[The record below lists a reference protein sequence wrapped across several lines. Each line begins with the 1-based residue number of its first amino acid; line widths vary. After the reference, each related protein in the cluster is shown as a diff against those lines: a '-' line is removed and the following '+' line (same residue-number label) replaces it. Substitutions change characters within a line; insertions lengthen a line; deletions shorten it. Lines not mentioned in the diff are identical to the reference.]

1 MSALRDSYRCVTPDY
16 LGFGLSERPWGADY
30 SPEAHSRCFRAWVEE
45 LDLRDVALMVHDFGG
60 PIALPMTLERLG
72 RVSRLIVLNSWI
84 WSFTGNRKM
93 ERKAR
98 LAGSRLGRW
107 MYRTLNVSLRMITPS
122 AYADRKKLTPRIH
135 AQYLA
140 PFVGID
146 SRERVLHALARA
158 LLVSSDFYAD
168 LWERRGAP
176 EGGAPPQLEW
186 SSCRWA
192 TGPRRRRPT
201 RWWLRCGASSRRAR
215 RDAVIRRN
223 AARVARRPAP
233 SRTGARAAGRTG
245 RRERATPG
253 GFPARAAPRGATPG
267 SGRHLARWR
276 GGARSP
282 SWCGPP
288 VARR

>member
-1 MSALRDSYRCVTPDY
+1 MSALRDSYRCVTPDH

-45 LDLRDVALMVHDFGG
+45 LDLRDVALVVHDFGG
-60 PIALPMTLERLG
+60 PIALPMALERLG
-72 RVSRLIVLNSWI
+72 RVSRLIVLNSWM

-98 LAGSRLGRW
+98 LAGSRLGCW

-146 SRERVLHALARA
+146 SRECVLHALARA
-158 LLVSSDFYAD
+158 LLESSDFYAD

-176 EGGAPPQLEW
+176 ERGAPP
-186 SSCRWA
+186 RW
-192 TGPRRRRPT
+192 G
-201 RWWLRCGASSRRAR
+201 G
-215 RDAVIRRN
+215 
-223 AARVARRPAP
+223 
-233 SRTGARAAGRTG
+233 RAAGG
-245 RRERATPG
+245 PLAPG
-253 GFPARAAPRGATPG
+253 
-267 SGRHLARWR
+267 
-276 GGARSP
+276 GGARRGGG
-282 SWCGPP
+282 CGAALPRGER
-288 VARR
+288 AAMQ